1 MRRAKQATRWPGAT
15 LASGGT
21 SRRQMSIASGQRG
34 WKRQPGG
41 GSARL
46 GGAPFEALLGRGV
59 ADARQAGDQV
69 RGVGMA
75 RRAEDVGGAA
85 LLDQPAGIHDAE
97 PVGEVGV
104 HRHVV
109 GDEEHRRA
117 DLALHL
123 ADHRQ
128 HVLLHHDVERGGR
141 LVGDDEFGPADG
153 GERDGD
159 ALAHAAGE
167 LVRIGVEHVG
177 LEMQARAGGARTM
190 SRNSGI
196 GWPMWRKA
204 KSTKEWRTRRTG
216 FSTFIEPC
224 MM

>member
-1 MRRAKQATRWPGAT
+1 M
-15 LASGGT
+15 
-21 SRRQMSIASGQRG
+21 
-34 WKRQPGG
+34 
-41 GSARL
+41 
-46 GGAPFEALLGRGV
+46 
-59 ADARQAGDQV
+59 
-69 RGVGMA
+69 
-75 RRAEDVGGAA
+75 
-85 LLDQPAGIHDAE
+85 
-97 PVGEVGV
+97 

-109 GDEEHRRA
+109 GDEDDRGA

-128 HVLLHHDVERGGR
+128 HVLLHDDVERGGR
-141 LVGDDEFGPADG
+141 LVGDDEVGPADG

-177 LEMQARAGGARTM
+177 VELQALQMRAHDVAGTPA
-190 SRNSGI
+190 SAA
-196 GWPMWRKA
+196 PMWRKA
-204 KSTKEWRTRRTG
+204 KSTKACRTRRTG